1 MSMNSRNLNALATV
15 GLLIAAGLFAGCSP
29 AQPLVSGTILLNGEP
44 LPSGAI
50 NFFPMEGTPGSDAG
64 AAIAE
69 GHYRIEKGLTV
80 GKYRVEI
87 RSAREIPGKSVR
99 DPFFAKLVPAMKDAI
114 PPEYKKLIR
123 EVHAGRNTI
132 DFDLKKVVKSK

>member
-1 MSMNSRNLNALATV
+1 MNSLKLKALAAA
-15 GLLIAAGLFAGCSP
+15 GLLISGWLFCGCSP
-29 AQPLVSGTILLNGEP
+29 AQPSVSGTIRLNGEP

-50 NFFPMEGTPGSDAG
+50 KFFPMEGTPGSDAG

-69 GHYRIEKGLTV
+69 GQYRIVKGLTV
-80 GKYRVEI
+80 GKYQVEI
-87 RSAREIPGKSVR
+87 TSAQKTPGKYVR
-99 DPFFAKLVPAMKDAI
+99 DPFFSEVVPAVKDVI

-132 DFDLKKVVKSK
+132 DFDLKKAGKSK